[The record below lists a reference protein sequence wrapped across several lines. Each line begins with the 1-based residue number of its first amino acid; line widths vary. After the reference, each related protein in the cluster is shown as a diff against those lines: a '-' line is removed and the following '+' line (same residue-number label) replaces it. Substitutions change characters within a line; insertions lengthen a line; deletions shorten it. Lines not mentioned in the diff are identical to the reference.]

1 MTDFNTQQLVAV
13 EYPPEPL
20 LILAG
25 AGTGKTTTIVGRMAY
40 LIQQRKVNPDS
51 ILALTFTND
60 AANHLKQKLIK
71 EIGEMGGEIQACTFH
86 SFAQEQTNAYFSE
99 LGYSEAPNIMNRGD
113 IYFLLRQRFDELKQ
127 LRSILFRRNPIQAIQ
142 CFQKV
147 FDAFRQNLLSE
158 KELLLLKNNELERI
172 KSISDKK
179 EIEKIFQL
187 ADMVDIYPLYQ
198 KWKKDANWIDYGDLI
213 TNLWNLIE
221 TNNDVLTELQNQ
233 FKHIIVDEF
242 QDNNYALSRIIEK
255 IALPENSIT
264 VVGDDDQCIYA
275 FRQANIQNVHQF
287 KERYFNKNKEPV
299 PLMQNYR
306 SNQPILNFANS
317 VIAENSGRMS
327 KGILKSDLYSDKI
340 PVLQIGSV
348 DEQLLQLKEDVEQL
362 LNKGEYAGNIAIL
375 LRTHTKCRQVSS
387 FLQNNGINTYYHS
400 EKLFNQTLIKDLL
413 AMLHIYGKTEKADHS
428 FLRILMKKYPQFD
441 LTEFLNEYK
450 ENKNNLTFLEYALKS
465 NSELKRLAKEV
476 ITPIYNIKEK
486 GVVELVWSLVKIGRF
501 YRNNEGIDSL
511 EKKMT
516 WQSLNQF
523 RELVQLYS
531 QNYNPDDLQNFIDF
545 IDIQWE
551 VNDEA
556 LEPIKELTKL
566 PAVRIMTVHGAKGM
580 EFKHVFIPFLRS
592 GSFPLSFRGMSL
604 VDRLP
609 VSWQRWEVGDR
620 EEKELHYEEER
631 RLFYVAITRA
641 METLTLFAPEKS
653 QSPFIKNISDQL
665 VKKENI
671 MLESKEVSQYEELIG
686 NYQSRIQSEIN
697 LGHFDTANNLL
708 NAIEN
713 ISILKKGDEPDWGKN
728 PYKDE
733 ILQLL
738 SHNESQESDSN
749 PNLSA
754 TSIQTYNQCPL
765 KYKYRYI
772 DGIPGAP
779 EKPYFQL
786 GKVIHKVLEI
796 FHEEN
801 YSSYEDLIALLDS
814 NWQEGGYKYEQEKEQ
829 NRQDAEAMLKNY
841 WDYIQL
847 HPVNTLYTEHW
858 FSFETDYATL
868 SGKCDRIDLD
878 ENGNLSIVDYKTSK
892 TPKTERQLKKDIQLG
907 IYALFTSLNGVETS
921 HKKNIKKIPEKLSMM
936 FVREEVPEVAVELT
950 HDDLDVIEEN
960 IRATSN
966 GIKKN
971 NFIPCKGM
979 HCDYCDYKELLCPLF
994 G

>member
-1 MTDFNTQQLVAV
+1 MTNFNTQQLSAI

-40 LIQQRKVNPDS
+40 LIQLQNVVPDS

-60 AANHLKQKLIK
+60 SANHLKQKLIE
-71 EIGEMGGEIQACTFH
+71 EIGEIGGDIQACTFH

-99 LGYSEAPNIMNRGD
+99 LGYAEPPNIMNRGD

-127 LRSILFRRNPIQAIQ
+127 LRSVLYRRNPVQAIQ

-158 KELLLLKNNELERI
+158 SELATLKNNELERV

-179 EIEKIFQL
+179 EIEKIYQL
-187 ADMVDIYPLYQ
+187 ADMVDVYPLYQ

-213 TNLWNLIE
+213 SNLWNLIE
-221 TNNDVLTELQNQ
+221 MNPKVLTALQCQ
-233 FKHIIVDEF
+233 YKHVIVDEF

-287 KERYFNKNKEPV
+287 QDHYLNKSKEPV

-327 KGILKSDLYSDKI
+327 KGILKSDLNSDANPK
-340 PVLQIGSV
+340 LQIGTI

-375 LRTHTKCRQVSS
+375 LRTHTKCRQVSA
-387 FLQNNGINTYYHS
+387 FLHTNGINTFYHS
-400 EKLFNQTLIKDLL
+400 EKLFNQTVIKDLL
-413 AMLHIYGKTEKADHS
+413 AMLHIYGKTDKADHS
-428 FLRILMKKYPQFD
+428 FLRLFMNKYPQFD
-441 LTEFLNEYK
+441 LTEFLNKHK
-450 ENKNNLTFLEYALKS
+450 ETKQNSGLIEYALKS
-465 NSELKRLAKEV
+465 NSGMKKMAKEL
-476 ITPIYNIKEK
+476 ITPINNINEK
-486 GVVELVWSLVKIGRF
+486 GVAGLVWNLIKVGRF
-501 YRNNEGIDSL
+501 YRNEDGIESL
-511 EKKMT
+511 DKKIIF
-516 WQSLNQF
+516 QSLNQF
-523 RELVQLYS
+523 RELVNLYIK
-531 QNYNPDDLQNFIDF
+531 NYNPDDLKNFIYF
-545 IDIQWE
+545 MDIQWE
-551 VNDEA
+551 INDEP
-556 LEPIKELTKL
+556 LEPIKELTHL

-592 GSFPLSFRGMSL
+592 GSFPLNFRRMSL

-653 QSPFIKNISDQL
+653 QSPFIKNIGDDL
-665 VKKENI
+665 IKKENI
-671 MLESKEVSQYEELIG
+671 MLEAKDLSQYDELIG

-697 LGHFDTANNLL
+697 LGHFESAHHLL
-708 NAIEN
+708 DAIEK
-713 ISILKKGDEPDWGKN
+713 ISILKNGDEPNWGVN
-728 PYKDE
+728 PYKGE
-733 ILQLL
+733 IVHLL
-738 SHNESQESDSN
+738 SQNGSQECDSN
-749 PNLSA
+749 PSLSA

-765 KYKYRYI
+765 KYKYRYV

-801 YSSYEDLIALLDS
+801 YKSYEDLITLLDS
-814 NWQEGGYKYEQEKEQ
+814 NWQEGGYHYEQEKEQ
-829 NRQDAEAMLKNY
+829 NRQDAENMLKNY

-878 ENGNLSIVDYKTSK
+878 ENDHISIVDYKTSK
-892 TPKTERQLKKDIQLG
+892 TPKTQRQLKKDIQLG
-907 IYALFTSLNGVETS
+907 IYALFTSLNGVETVE
-921 HKKNIKKIPEKLSMM
+921 KKILKKIPEKLSMM
-936 FVREEVPEVAVELT
+936 FVREEEPEVAVELT

-960 IRATSN
+960 IRATSV

-971 NFIPCKGM
+971 IFPSCKGM
-979 HCDYCDYKELLCPLF
+979 HCDYCDYKELLCPEF